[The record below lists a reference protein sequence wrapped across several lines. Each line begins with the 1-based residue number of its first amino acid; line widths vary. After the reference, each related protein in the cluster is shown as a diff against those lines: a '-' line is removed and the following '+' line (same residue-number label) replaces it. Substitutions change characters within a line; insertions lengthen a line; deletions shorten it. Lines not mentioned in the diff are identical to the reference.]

1 MIVGSDF
8 GGDIM
13 RDKGGGPFRA
23 PPNKHLKPSNAFK
36 DYGWFL
42 TCDDKHVVLKI
53 STYPWMENK
62 VWCSKAWSK
71 REIVQKIVTPA
82 YTHDLDSCEIFVV
95 SKASNAI
102 YSYVLKC
109 ANIIGDVVDVDG
121 MKVVGIPK
129 ARKWWK
135 KLSDSEKLIRT
146 SMLEVYRGLS
156 PLEEEKLIE
165 YMDSYQRFQTR
176 VVDSLSS
183 EPHMQEPE
191 EPSKDVRWRG
201 TLSFP
206 YERAMDVD
214 SQLELIVCSQT
225 PSHLREEDTRF
236 ELTAKNLVTPTQ
248 GSNAQHSK
256 DKGRKLVSSH
266 TQCSLEDSFN
276 PPSQAEIDEGYVYGR
291 DFSFIV
297 DMNHVRPPTDGFTNQ
312 HVLNIENAKKVYK
325 ALRDKHIVDS
335 SWIILRSMFYKDPN
349 GGTSEATWFK
359 GVGLKDRFSNV

>member
-13 RDKGGGPFRA
+13 RHKGGGPFRA
-23 PPNKHLKPSNAFK
+23 PPNKHLKPSGVFK
-36 DYGWFL
+36 DYGWFF
-42 TCDDKHVVLKI
+42 TRDDKHVVLKI

-71 REIVQKIVTPA
+71 GEIVQKIVTPA

-135 KLSDSEKLIRT
+135 KLSDSEKFIRT
-146 SMLEVYRGLS
+146 SMLEVYLGLS
-156 PLEEEKLIE
+156 PLKEEKLIE
-165 YMDSYQRFQTR
+165 YMDSYQRFRTR

-191 EPSKDVRWRG
+191 EPSKDLRWRG

-206 YERAMDVD
+206 YERVMDVD
-214 SQLELIVCSQT
+214 SQLQLIVCSQI
-225 PSHLREEDTRF
+225 PFHIRE
-236 ELTAKNLVTPTQ
+236 
-248 GSNAQHSK
+248 
-256 DKGRKLVSSH
+256 
-266 TQCSLEDSFN
+266 
-276 PPSQAEIDEGYVYGR
+276 
-291 DFSFIV
+291 
-297 DMNHVRPPTDGFTNQ
+297 
-312 HVLNIENAKKVYK
+312 
-325 ALRDKHIVDS
+325 
-335 SWIILRSMFYKDPN
+335 
-349 GGTSEATWFK
+349 
-359 GVGLKDRFSNV
+359 